1 MHMAALA
8 AMVGD
13 WLPLFNAEYVLPVT
27 TGVINSA
34 SCAAGASARN
44 QVSEDQAGNKNAKC
58 RRKQAKDDKACDLFL
73 QHIRELRAQGFVATH
88 AQHKAAQ

>member
-1 MHMAALA
+1 MHVTALLA
-8 AMVGD
+8 AVSYG
-13 WLPLFNAEYVLPVT
+13 LRLFDAEYIL
-27 TGVINSA
+27 SA
-34 SCAAGASARN
+34 TAGTIHRSSPTAGASTCN